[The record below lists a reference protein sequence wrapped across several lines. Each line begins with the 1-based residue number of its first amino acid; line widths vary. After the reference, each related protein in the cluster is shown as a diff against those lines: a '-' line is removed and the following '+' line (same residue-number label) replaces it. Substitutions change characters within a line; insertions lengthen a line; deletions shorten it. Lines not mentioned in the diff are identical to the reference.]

1 MSFPSGTILLSN
13 SMPREH
19 QGLAA
24 SLVSTTVNYSISLG
38 LGFAATVESHV
49 NDNGNDVLKG
59 YRGALYMGL
68 GLAGLGWIISSC
80 YLWRSW
86 QKKWQAS

>member
-1 MSFPSGTILLSN
+1 
-13 SMPREH
+13 MPRVH

-24 SLVSTTVNYSISLG
+24 SLVSTTVNYSISFG
-38 LGFAATVESHV
+38 LSFAATVESQV
-49 NDNGNDVLKG
+49 NDHGKDVLKG

-80 YLWRSW
+80 YLWRTW
-86 QKKWQAS
+86 QKKGN